1 MNFALWYLKCSSW
14 KVSQQLQLGDTIMTS
29 YRRGS
34 EAQSWSLR
42 VLSGRASDL
51 STMLAVSSTVSQLLP
66 SKVTKQ
72 FTNSC
77 ELETEMW
84 RCGCPWH
91 MRAFRHFGCA
101 AESTD
106 PCLCDIQ
113 NPAQHQQLMC
123 YMRVAFSLYTR
134 TKYSVHFFK
143 LMQLYIIHLSS
154 VGILISLSTYSSML
168 TGQTGQC

>member
-1 MNFALWYLKCSSW
+1 MFWVAEPALQPRPFYYACYFFYCITVAPKHNN
-14 KVSQQLQLGDTIMTS
+14 KVVYKFMWV
-29 YRRGS
+29 RNRNVKM
-34 EAQSWSLR
+34 W
-42 VLSGRASDL
+42 LSMAH
-51 STMLAVSSTVSQLLP
+51 V
-66 SKVTKQ
+66 
-72 FTNSC
+72 
-77 ELETEMW
+77 
-84 RCGCPWH
+84 
-91 MRAFRHFGCA
+91 AFRHFGCA

-168 TGQTGQC
+168 TGQTGQCWVINVGQMMSYCRVVWKVSTTPSVQLF